1 MSFEDEEKLPKFTSY
16 AALTTF
22 RKTGPFL
29 KHSFCTIHD
38 CIHIAA
44 YKDITIYFCYF
55 SFGSFLSVY
64 RWSKIFTSGLKIEF
78 LTELLEVGLGRQFG
92 DSDVDAGPAGGAQV
106 GGTEGQIAQLI
117 VVGEGQLLLHGL
129 NCL

>member
-1 MSFEDEEKLPKFTSY
+1 MLYHLSKNRTLFKAF
-16 AALTTF
+16 
-22 RKTGPFL
+22 
-29 KHSFCTIHD
+29 FCTIHD

-44 YKDITIYFCYF
+44 FKEITIYFCSF

-64 RWSKIFTSGLKIEF
+64 RGSKVFTSGLEIEF

-129 NCL
+129 DCL